1 MRGRNCKR
9 VPSFDSLA
17 ILLLGGFSLLL
28 DGLVLFLDGFLLFL
42 AWRVGFLEQF
52 ARFWNGGSL
61 F

>member
-1 MRGRNCKR
+1 M
-9 VPSFDSLA
+9 PSFDSLA